1 MTIFIGG
8 AWPYAN
14 GSLHLGHL
22 ASLLPGDILARY
34 YRLKGEQVLYVSGS
48 DCHGTPIALRAKEE
62 NVEAKEIADKYHRE
76 FKDSFEKLGFTY
88 DLYTR
93 TDDSFH
99 HQKVKEFFNE
109 LYQNEYIY
117 KKKVEQLY
125 CSECD
130 QYLADRY
137 VLGRCP
143 ECGEPTR
150 GDQCESCSAM
160 IEAAELKNK
169 KCKICGAEA
178 EVKETEHF
186 YLALSELESKIKK
199 TLQKREVWRD
209 NAFKLTEKYLAEGL
223 KDRAVSRN
231 LDWGIKVP
239 LKNYSQKKIYVWVE
253 AVLGYLTASQKW
265 ALENNA
271 DWKEFWQEES
281 KSYYI
286 HGKDN
291 IPFHTI
297 ILPSLL
303 AAQGN
308 LNLPQNIVSSEYLT
322 IEGRKL
328 STSKNWAVW
337 VKDYLKNYNPD
348 SIRYYL
354 TVNGPEKRDSNFSW
368 EEFINN
374 HNGELLAAF
383 GNFVNRTLVFIE
395 KYFAGKIPDAEIDP
409 VIADKLKSIYSKT
422 GERIENTEFKE
433 ALENIFSLIRDLNKY
448 FDQKEP
454 WLSRK
459 DNQVK
464 CRETIYSCTAA
475 IANLRNLLQPFLPF
489 STAKITEIL
498 NLEAADWNYLKLKAG
513 REINESEILFERIDK
528 KQIEI
533 EREKLKAK
541 SKAKVD

>member
-1 MTIFIGG
+1 MNTFIGG

-22 ASLLPGDILARY
+22 AALLPGDILARY
-34 YRLKGEQVLYVSGS
+34 YRLKGEKVLYVSGS

-62 NVEAKEIADKYHRE
+62 NIEAKEITDKYHRE
-76 FKDSFEKLGFTY
+76 FKDLFGKLGFSY

-99 HQKVKEFFNE
+99 HQKVKGIFKK
-109 LYQNEYIY
+109 LYQKGYIY
-117 KKKVEQLY
+117 KKEVEQLY
-125 CSECD
+125 CRECD

-137 VLGRCP
+137 VVGKCP
-143 ECGEPTR
+143 ECGEHTR

-160 IEAAELKNK
+160 IEAAELKDK
-169 KCKICGAEA
+169 KCKICGSRA

-186 YLALSELESKIKK
+186 YLALSEFEAEIKK
-199 TLQKREVWRD
+199 TLKNRDNWRD
-209 NAFKLTEKYLAEGL
+209 NAVKLTQKYLKEGL

-231 LDWGIKVP
+231 LDWGIEVP
-239 LKNYSQKKIYVWVE
+239 IKGYSQKKIYVWVE

-265 ALENNA
+265 AAENST
-271 DWKEFWQEES
+271 DWEEFWQKES

-297 ILPSLL
+297 ILPVLL

-308 LNLPQNIVSSEYLT
+308 LNSADNIVSSEYLT

-337 VKDYLKNYNPD
+337 VKNFLEDYNPD

-354 TVNGPEKRDSNFSW
+354 TVNAPEKRDSNFSW
-368 EEFINN
+368 EEFVNN

-383 GNFVNRTLVFIE
+383 GNFVNRNLVFIE
-395 KYFAGKIPDAEIDP
+395 KYYDGEIPEARIDP
-409 VIADKLKSIYSKT
+409 LIEEKLKKSYINTAQK
-422 GERIENTEFKE
+422 IEETRFKE
-433 ALENIFSLIRDLNKY
+433 ALENIFSLIRDLNRY

-454 WLSRK
+454 WLTRQENPAS
-459 DNQVK
+459 

-475 IANLRNLLQPFLPF
+475 IANLSNLLQPFLPF
-489 STAKITEIL
+489 STAKIKEIL
-498 NLEAADWNYLKLKAG
+498 NLGQTGWSYFDLDSPKK
-513 REINESEILFERIDK
+513 INQSEILFERIDK

-533 EREKLKAK
+533 EREKLKEQARVK
-541 SKAKVD
+541 KE

>member
-8 AWPYAN
+8 AWPYTN

-62 NVEAKEIADKYHRE
+62 NVEAKEIADNYHRE

-88 DLYTR
+88 DLYMR

-117 KKKVEQLY
+117 EKKVEQLY

-160 IEAAELKNK
+160 IEAAELKDK
-169 KCKICGAEA
+169 KCKICGSGA

-186 YLALSELESKIKK
+186 YLALSELESKIEKV
-199 TLQKREVWRD
+199 LQKRDVWRD
-209 NAFKLTEKYLAEGL
+209 NAVKLTEKYLAEGL

-489 STAKITEIL
+489 STVKVTEIL

>member
-1 MTIFIGG
+1 
-8 AWPYAN
+8 
-14 GSLHLGHL
+14 
-22 ASLLPGDILARY
+22 
-34 YRLKGEQVLYVSGS
+34 VLYVSGS

-62 NVEAKEIADKYHRE
+62 NVEAKEIADNYHRE

-88 DLYTR
+88 DLYMR

-117 KKKVEQLY
+117 EKKVEQLY

-160 IEAAELKNK
+160 IEAAELKDK
-169 KCKICGAEA
+169 KCKICGSGA

-186 YLALSELESKIKK
+186 YLALSELESKIEKV
-199 TLQKREVWRD
+199 LQKRDVWRD
-209 NAFKLTEKYLAEGL
+209 NAVKLTEKYLAEGL

-489 STAKITEIL
+489 STVKVTEIL